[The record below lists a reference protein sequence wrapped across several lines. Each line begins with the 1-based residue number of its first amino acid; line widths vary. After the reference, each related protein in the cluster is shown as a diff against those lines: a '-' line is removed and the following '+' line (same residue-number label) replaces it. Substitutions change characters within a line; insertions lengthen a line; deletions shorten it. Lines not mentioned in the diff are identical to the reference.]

1 MRKVNI
7 FDTTLRDGEQSPGVN
22 LSQAEKLEIA
32 QQLERLGVDLI
43 EAGFAAASPGDFASV
58 QAVAKTVKNATVVS
72 LSRTVKSDIDAA
84 WEALKDAEDP
94 YLHVFIA
101 TSPIHREYKLR
112 MTKEQVLEK
121 AKEAIIYGKRFFPKV
136 EFSAEDAGRT
146 EWDFLVEVANMAIQC
161 GANVLNLPDTV
172 GYLSPKE
179 YAAMFSHVIEHVPD
193 IDKITLSAHCH
204 DDLGMAVA
212 NSLAAIEAG
221 VGQIEG
227 TINGIGERAGNAAI
241 EEVALALETRMDY
254 YQAKTGLNLKEIART
269 SRLVSK
275 LTGMFVP
282 GNKAIV
288 GANAF
293 AHESGIHQDGMLKHS
308 TTYEI
313 MRPETIGLSQSNL
326 VLGKHSGR
334 HAFREKMKKLGYELS
349 DEQVNKLFKRFK
361 DLADRKKQI
370 NDEDLIAL
378 AEERFE
384 KNGELSEIYS
394 LDYFHLS
401 YGTQS
406 VPTATMRL
414 NVKGGGKVEE
424 AACGNG
430 AIDAIYNAIDRA
442 TGEQVELVDYKI
454 TSVTHGKDALGE
466 VYVQLRQDGVT
477 VQGRGVSTDVLE
489 ASARAYI
496 DAVNRI
502 VIRRQDK
509 TARRKAQANEASVS
523 IS

>member
-1 MRKVNI
+1 MRKVDI

-22 LSQAEKLEIA
+22 LSQEEKVEIA
-32 QQLERLGVDLI
+32 LQLERLGVDVI
-43 EAGFAAASPGDFASV
+43 EAGFAAASRGDFNSV
-58 QAVAKTVKNATVVS
+58 KRVAQTVKRPKVVS
-72 LSRTVKSDIDAA
+72 LSRTVKKDIDAA
-84 WEALKDAEDP
+84 WEALKDAENP
-94 YLHVFIA
+94 RLHIFIA
-101 TSPIHREYKLR
+101 TSPIHRQYKLR
-112 MTKEQVLEK
+112 MSKEQVLDNAREALAY
-121 AKEAIIYGKRFFPKV
+121 AKQFFSEI

-146 EWDFLVEVANMAIQC
+146 ELDFLVEVADMAIKS
-161 GANVLNLPDTV
+161 GAIVLNLPDTV
-172 GYLSPKE
+172 GYLSPEE
-179 YAAMFSHVIEHVPD
+179 YAHIFKYVSEKVPD

-241 EEVALALETRMDY
+241 EEVALALNTRKDY
-254 YQAKTGLNLKEIART
+254 YSAMTGLNLKEIART

-282 GNKAIV
+282 GNKAVV

-293 AHESGIHQDGMLKHS
+293 AHESGIHQDGMLKNS

-334 HAFREKMKKLGYELS
+334 HAFRDKLRNMGYQLN
-349 DEQVNKLFKRFK
+349 DEQVNKLFERFK
-361 DLADRKKQI
+361 DLADRKKTI

-378 AEERFE
+378 VEERW
-384 KNGELSEIYS
+384 GEPEEVYS

-406 VPTATMRL
+406 VPTATLRL
-414 NVKGGGKVEE
+414 NHKDGKKIEE

-430 AIDAIYNAIDRA
+430 SIDAIYKAIDRA
-442 TGEQVELVDYKI
+442 TGEQVELADYKI
-454 TSVTHGKDALGE
+454 NSVTHGKDALGE
-466 VYVQLRQDGVT
+466 VFVQLRQNELT
-477 VQGRGVSTDVLE
+477 VQGRGVSTDILE

-496 DAVNRI
+496 DAVNRLI
-502 VIRRQDK
+502 
-509 TARRKAQANEASVS
+509 ARRRDQETQKGTALPGQETAT

>member
-1 MRKVNI
+1 MRKVQI

-22 LSQAEKLEIA
+22 LSQAEKVEIA
-32 QQLERLGVDLI
+32 LQLERLGVDRI
-43 EAGFAAASPGDFASV
+43 EAGFAAASPGDFTSV
-58 QAVAKTVKNATVVS
+58 KTVAQTIKNSTVVS
-72 LSRTVKSDIDAA
+72 LSRTVKKDIDAA
-84 WEALKDAEDP
+84 CEALKDAENP
-94 YLHVFIA
+94 CLHIFIA
-101 TSPIHREYKLR
+101 TSPIHRKYKLN
-112 MTKEQVLEK
+112 MSKEQVLES
-121 AKEAIIYGKRFFPKV
+121 AREAITYGRKFFSEI

-146 EWDFLVEVANMAIQC
+146 ELDFLVEVANMAVKN
-161 GANVLNLPDTV
+161 GAKVLNLPDTV
-172 GYLSPKE
+172 GYMTPEE
-179 YAAMFSHVIEHVPD
+179 YANIFKYVSEKVPD
-193 IDKITLSAHCH
+193 IDKMTLSAHCH

-241 EEVALALETRMDY
+241 EEVALALQTRKDHY
-254 YQAKTGLNLKEIART
+254 GAVTGLNLREIART

-282 GNKAIV
+282 GNKAVV

-293 AHESGIHQDGMLKHS
+293 AHESGIHQDGMLKNS

-313 MRPETIGLSQSNL
+313 MRPETVGVGESNL

-334 HAFREKMKKLGYELS
+334 HAFRDKLRNMGYQLN
-349 DEQVNKLFKRFK
+349 DEQVNKLFARFK
-361 DLADRKKQI
+361 DLADRKKTI
-370 NDEDLIAL
+370 NDEDLMAL
-378 AEERFE
+378 VEERW
-384 KNGELSEIYS
+384 GEAVEVYK

-406 VPTATMRL
+406 VPTATLRL
-414 NVKGGGKVEE
+414 THKDGKKIEE

-430 AIDAIYNAIDRA
+430 SIDAIYKAIDRA

-454 TSVTHGKDALGE
+454 ASVTHGKDALGE
-466 VYVQLRQDGVT
+466 VFVQLRQNGLT

-502 VIRRQDK
+502 I
-509 TARRKAQANEASVS
+509 ARRRDNETQKGTVHTQESAT